1 MEPILRILKLTVD
14 RGEAVLRIDSGFN
27 GMEYRFVQDAGTI
40 RAVKTTASNNGV
52 LVTLTEFAF
61 ASN

>member
-1 MEPILRILKLTVD
+1 VEAILRILDIKMTVD

-40 RAVKTTASNNGV
+40 RAVKTIG
-52 LVTLTEFAF
+52 LD
-61 ASN
+61 